1 MTPRSLFNI
10 ILKVLG
16 LFFIRDFLTLVPQV
30 LSVFLYLTKADTIS
44 EAILT
49 FVSTLA
55 MLFVYGFVSYYLI
68 FKTETIIDK
77 LKLDRGFDQDIIPL
91 SIHRSTILSI
101 SIIVIGGYI
110 VAEEIPE
117 FCRQLFAYYQEKRM
131 TYGQTNPKI
140 QYSILS
146 AVKIIIGVLLMAEQR
161 KIVNFIEQK
170 RKK

>member
-30 LSVFLYLTKADTIS
+30 LSVFLYFTKADTIS
-44 EAILT
+44 EAIWT

-146 AVKIIIGVLLMAEQR
+146 AVKIIIGVLLIAEQR
-161 KIVNFIEQK
+161 KIVNFIEK
-170 RKK
+170 TRKK